1 MEAFIFKNNLGTS
14 ILQTINSLIVDWPIS
29 KASIINIITKVQ
41 QPFLAIEQVT
51 SNSIKLRLMIAVIK
65 LAKLQAASNIK
76 IIRSLS

>member
-65 LAKLQAASNIK
+65 LAKLQAASSIK